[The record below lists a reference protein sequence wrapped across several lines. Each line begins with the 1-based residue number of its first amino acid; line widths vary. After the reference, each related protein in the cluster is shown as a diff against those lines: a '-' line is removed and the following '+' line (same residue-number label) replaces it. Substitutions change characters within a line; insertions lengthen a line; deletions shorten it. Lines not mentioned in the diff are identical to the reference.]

1 MVIVNGWFGALKV
14 YISYIRWDRAN
25 NYSYNMYVNIVF
37 FLNKIYIRFYKTE
50 NRLNDKIKEY
60 KS

>member
-37 FLNKIYIRFYKTE
+37 FE
-50 NRLNDKIKEY
+50 
-60 KS
+60 